1 MLIKFVLLV
10 EIPGD
15 IGDHGV
21 GVAHKAEAVLQ
32 QPKKA
37 TKTNKAEFH
46 MDNGNDSW
54 RTIPKSDYINA
65 LAADTARGG
74 SLAMDNSFRLGPGR
88 STRSRRT
95 LSRSVSMICPLG

>member
-10 EIPGD
+10 EVPGD
-15 IGDHGV
+15 LSDHGA

-37 TKTNKAEFH
+37 GKTNKAEFH
-46 MDNGNDSW
+46 MDNGNDF
-54 RTIPKSDYINA
+54 RRIIPKSDYINA

-74 SLAMDNSFRLGPGR
+74 SLAMDSSFRLGPGR
-88 STRSRRT
+88 STRSRRS
-95 LSRSVSMICPLG
+95 LQKSVSMICPPG